1 MSVWV
6 DALTGIVALR
16 GYTTYFFR
24 REHMGGDI
32 RFEFKSVKEICVNS
46 ASGPGRDSLFCLL
59 SRLIRWTVWKS
70 ERLYPLEC
78 DKFPIDRI
86 CGRGW
91 VIRGTSLIS
100 FRFDWIFRSWCNLA
114 EILNCRGHFHPVLPH
129 LCSLIRRW
137 NIRQKSIHVLPADIQ
152 TDALHF
158 ASYHNP
164 HANSHVQLFMIVDSY
179 WNHIWLDRLVWIKAK

>member
-1 MSVWV
+1 
-6 DALTGIVALR
+6 
-16 GYTTYFFR
+16 
-24 REHMGGDI
+24 MGGDI
-32 RFEFKSVKEICVNS
+32 CFEFKSVKEICVNS

-59 SRLIRWTVWKS
+59 SRLIRCTVWKS

-100 FRFDWIFRSWCNLA
+100 FRFGWIFRSWCNLA

-137 NIRQKSIHVLPADIQ
+137 NIRQKSIHVLPADTQ

-179 WNHIWLDRLVWIKAK
+179 WNHIWLDRLVWIEAK

>member
-46 ASGPGRDSLFCLL
+46 ASRPGRDSLFCLL

-100 FRFDWIFRSWCNLA
+100 FRFGWIFRSWCNLA

-129 LCSLIRRW
+129 LCSLIRRR

-164 HANSHVQLFMIVDSY
+164 HANSHVQLLMIVDSY
-179 WNHIWLDRLVWIKAK
+179 WNPIWLDRLVWIEAK

>member
-1 MSVWV
+1 
-6 DALTGIVALR
+6 
-16 GYTTYFFR
+16 
-24 REHMGGDI
+24 MGGDI

-59 SRLIRWTVWKS
+59 SRLIRCTVWKS

-164 HANSHVQLFMIVDSY
+164 HANSQVQLFMIVDSY